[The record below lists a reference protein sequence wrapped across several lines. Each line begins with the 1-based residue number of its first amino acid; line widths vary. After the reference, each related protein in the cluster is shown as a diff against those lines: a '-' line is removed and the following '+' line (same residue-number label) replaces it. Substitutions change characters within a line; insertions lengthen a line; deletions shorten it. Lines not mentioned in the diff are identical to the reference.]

1 MLQEMVEVVWIRAK
15 DAPWSLPGCPPGV
28 YPIRPITGT
37 WYIDRNAWLAQ
48 LQTHRKQL
56 PLLPGFAC
64 TANAAQGG
72 NWSAAI
78 TDINIAG
85 GMSPQ
90 AAYVSLSRVREKKAI
105 WILRPFP
112 RHRFSKPARGGPDL
126 LLKQLRGETV
136 VWDTVAEEFGKNR
149 KDDKST
155 GTPHLHCGKCGRLS
169 PCENFTL
176 EELMQGAARRCVAC
190 LEGMRCKTCNRAT
203 GSGICQACAGLRPCL
218 QCCRWRLPSNFGNPQ
233 RPCFDCHATCRA
245 LACGRCTLWKPL
257 LHFRRCAAGPQSHLQ
272 VSSRRRCDACW
283 EEEEER
289 QRRSHVVVAGAV
301 KRSSDSSVPT
311 AKRARTGSK

>member
-1 MLQEMVEVVWIRAK
+1 MLH
-15 DAPWSLPGCPPGV
+15 GV
-28 YPIRPITGT
+28 YLDVHLGCIIRPITGT

-112 RHRFSKPARGGPDL
+112 RHRFSKPARRGPDL

-136 VWDTVAEEFGKNR
+136 DWDTVAEEFGKNR

-190 LEGMRCKTCNRAT
+190 LGGQTCDRAT

-218 QCCRWRLPSNFGNPQ
+218 QCCCWRLPSNFNGLALTATQHAERWPAAGALSGSRCCTSGAVPLDRKAICRLARGVGATHVGRRKRKDNGAVTLWLQAQSKEAVTVVFQ
-233 RPCFDCHATCRA
+233 RP
-245 LACGRCTLWKPL
+245 
-257 LHFRRCAAGPQSHLQ
+257 
-272 VSSRRRCDACW
+272 
-283 EEEEER
+283 
-289 QRRSHVVVAGAV
+289 
-301 KRSSDSSVPT
+301 
-311 AKRARTGSK
+311 KRARTGSK

>member
-37 WYIDRNAWLAQ
+37 WYVDRNASPPQ

-72 NWSAAI
+72 NWASAI

-112 RHRFSKPARGGPDL
+112 QHRFCRPARRGPDL

-136 VWDTVAEEFGKNR
+136 DWDIVAEELGKNKTDAKR
-149 KDDKST
+149 I
-155 GTPHLHCGKCGRLS
+155 GTPHLHCCKCGRLA

-176 EELMQGAARRCVAC
+176 DQLMQGAARCCVAC
-190 LEGMRCKTCNRAT
+190 LGGARCETCN
-203 GSGICQACAGLRPCL
+203 QAVHGVRCPSCAGLRACL
-218 QCCRWRLPSNFGNPQ
+218 QCCRWLLPSSFRGRSQ
-233 RPCFDCHATCRA
+233 VCAACREIGRTVP
-245 LACGRCTLWKPL
+245 CGRCTLWKPL
-257 LHFRRCAAGPQSHLQ
+257 LQFRLCAAATP
-272 VSSRRRCDACW
+272 SSMRTAARRRCDACW
-283 EEEEER
+283 EEEAT
-289 QRRSHVVVAGAV
+289 RRRHSHVVAESAV
-301 KRSSDSSVPT
+301 KRGSDSGVP
-311 AKRARTGSK
+311 APKRARTGSK